1 MNWRDAL
8 CVAEFSDVHMFVY
21 VNVVGETDDKL
32 STADMDNK
40 NINSLLNGETK
51 DESQIDYVN
60 DKPLTEEKDC
70 ESPAAESDDKSSTGY
85 TDDKL
90 STQSDE
96 PPSEKEEEQPLHA
109 GWLTK
114 YGWLSSNMYPTEYI
128 VAIPMN

>member
-1 MNWRDAL
+1 MVSEWISKHDSQQQITSFHQVLIMNWRDAL

-60 DKPLTEEKDC
+60 DKPLTEENDC
-70 ESPAAESDDKSSTGY
+70 ESPAAESDDKSSTAWI
-85 TDDKL
+85 
-90 STQSDE
+90 
-96 PPSEKEEEQPLHA
+96 HR
-109 GWLTK
+109 
-114 YGWLSSNMYPTEYI
+114 
-128 VAIPMN
+128 

>member
-51 DESQIDYVN
+51 DESQIAGADPGAG
-60 DKPLTEEKDC
+60 KGRGTHR
-70 ESPAAESDDKSSTGY
+70 
-85 TDDKL
+85 L
-90 STQSDE
+90 SCR
-96 PPSEKEEEQPLHA
+96 
-109 GWLTK
+109 
-114 YGWLSSNMYPTEYI
+114 
-128 VAIPMN
+128 